1 MFQLPINPRA
11 PVARLNNTEARQIIE
26 RYNPPAET
34 GSMSGISRMLWRRRR
49 ARRYG

>member
-11 PVARLNNTEARQIIE
+11 PVTRLSDTEVRQIIE
-26 RYNPPAET
+26 RHQLPAGT
-34 GSMSGISRMLWRRRR
+34 GSMSDIGRMLWRRRR